1 MYDPDARPEKLRLRD
16 DLFPVFLSGEDGTSV
31 KTMAYYMEPLLDS
44 ILHA

>member
-16 DLFPVFLSGEDGTSV
+16 DLFPAFLSGEDGTSA

-44 ILHA
+44 TLHA